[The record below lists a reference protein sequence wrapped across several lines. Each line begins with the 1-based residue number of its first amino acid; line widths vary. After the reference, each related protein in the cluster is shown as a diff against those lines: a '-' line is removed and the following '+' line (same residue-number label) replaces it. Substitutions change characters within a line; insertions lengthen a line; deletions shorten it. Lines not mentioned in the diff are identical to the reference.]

1 MSTKSKHSDGRTD
14 GSHTEP
20 GLRGGQS
27 PSGPLKPF
35 RSKART
41 WLPLLREL
49 LAYFSFFFLRESG
62 SEVFRQDVIYVSVFQ
77 RHPTCKRKRE
87 REEGGKAN
95 IKTNLTRD
103 RFLSLRLKNVYCS
116 SYLLSPP
123 ALWHHYGA
131 LSSTLFSN
139 DPNPGDPADV
149 CL

>member
-1 MSTKSKHSDGRTD
+1 MSTKSKHSGWRD

-27 PSGPLKPF
+27 PSGPLKPLK
-35 RSKART
+35 SKAQT

-49 LAYFSFFFLRESG
+49 LAYFSLFFLRESG
-62 SEVFRQDVIYVSVFQ
+62 SEVFRQDIIYVSVFQ
-77 RHPTCKRKRE
+77 RHPMCKRE